1 MQLHGRIALV
11 TGASRGIG
19 RAIAL
24 QLAEAGADIAIGYE
38 QNRTGAQDLVEQV
51 VRLGRRA
58 IAVDGDL
65 NDPSQIE
72 TLVQSAEDA
81 LGRIDILVNNAAIGP
96 HRSLEAIT
104 VEEWDRVIQV
114 NLRAGFLLA
123 QRLIP
128 NMREHRWGRIIFISS
143 VAAFTGGVVGPH
155 YAASK
160 AGQIGLM
167 HALAGPLAPS
177 GITVNVVAPALI
189 DGGMVL
195 PGGEEMH
202 RQLAMRLPVGRFGH
216 PEEVA
221 EAVLLLVGN
230 AFITAQTISVDGGLY
245 PR

>member
-1 MQLHGRIALV
+1 MQLHGRVALI

-38 QNRTGAQDLVEQV
+38 QNRTGAEALAQQV

-58 IAVDGDL
+58 IAVKGDL
-65 NDPSQIE
+65 NDPPQIE
-72 TLVQSAEDA
+72 TLVQSVEDA
-81 LGRIDILVNNAAIGP
+81 LGRIDILVSNAAIGP

-104 VEEWDRVIQV
+104 VEEWDQVMQV

-202 RQLAMRLPVGRFGH
+202 RQLASRLPVGRFGH

-221 EAVLLLVGN
+221 ETVLLLVGN